1 MAMLYYITD
10 QGHPEIMENEELDFN
25 GTGDEETGSDEL
37 LANDNLRLPDSANV
51 LVRVHAVRAWLA
63 RRHDEAAIEAG
74 MAALALQQAMSN
86 ASEETRPRRRASHP
100 PDTSMAQQQLAD
112 ARHCMDAIEEAQ
124 TLLEDY
130 IAHTNGE
137 RVLVE
142 YYLAVEQLIMDNGYT
157 LTGEHPI
164 QHAPWIDMMLEV
176 MQRVEHV
183 GTPQEE

>member
-1 MAMLYYITD
+1 M
-10 QGHPEIMENEELDFN
+10 GNEELDFN

-37 LANDNLRLPDSANV
+37 LADDNLRLPDSANV

-63 RRHDEAAIEAG
+63 RRHEEATIEAG
-74 MAALALQQAMSN
+74 MAALALQQATSDSG
-86 ASEETRPRRRASHP
+86 AETRPRRRAPQP
-100 PDTSMAQQQLAD
+100 PDTTLAQQQLAD
-112 ARHCMDAIEEAQ
+112 ARQRIDACEEAQ

-130 IAHTNGE
+130 IAHTNGD

-142 YYLAVEQLIMDNGYT
+142 YYLAVEQLIIDNGYA
-157 LTGEHPI
+157 LSGENPI
-164 QHAPWIDMMLEV
+164 QHTPWLDTMLEV